1 MVRSVRSE
9 IDIYNL
15 CCVIVSGVVGRAGAV
30 AVLCWFGFKISPEK
44 QKKYI
49 LTDIKKEYTLK
60 LISAYSK
67 KY

>member
-1 MVRSVRSE
+1 MYCRLWLLVSASE

-30 AVLCWFGFKISPEK
+30 AVGAGLRSRPENRE

-49 LTDIKKEYTLK
+49 LTDIKKSTH
-60 LISAYSK
+60 
-67 KY
+67 